1 MSSLLLRD
9 RSAGFAA
16 FVLMGVLGASW
27 LPTYLAGGASKM
39 PPLWFFVPILL
50 AGVRFGTPGAALAA
64 LAASLLAGPLTP
76 GDVAHHTAQQQ
87 SDWLI
92 RGGFFLGIGLVM
104 ASVTQRLQ
112 SEADENRRGRE
123 ETQAMRDE
131 DARTG
136 ALQREF
142 SETLQVAHTEDE
154 AHQIVKRH
162 VQRSIPAAKVVVL
175 SRNNID
181 NRLAPATAMDGGPDI
196 EQLILDATPESCL
209 AVRFGREHQRGPDEQ
224 PLLECDVCGH
234 LPGRS
239 TCVPSLVGGH
249 VIGSVLVEHAS
260 ALGPREKQRISE
272 SVSQAAPVL
281 ANLRNLVLAETRAAT
296 DALTGLPNRRAAES
310 SLKQMA
316 ARAGRSVSPLSAV
329 LVDLD
334 HFKLVNDRHGHNRGD
349 ELLARGRVGFQQRTS
364 GRGLRRAL
372 RRRRIPGPAARH
384 RYERGRGAGR
394 ETPGEYRS
402 DRAARNRGSDGELW
416 HRHPPRP
423 RRGRGNACAPGG
435 PRHVPG
441 QGGGT
446 QPNRELPHNTL
457 SCHRG
462 DRPQECLDAIK
473 VRRAV
478 PIVPECG
485 RCPHILIRHDLDL

>member
-9 RSAGFAA
+9 RAAGFAA
-16 FVLMGVLGASW
+16 FVILCVLGASW
-27 LPTYLAGGASKM
+27 LPTYLAGGASQM

-50 AGVRFGTPGAALAA
+50 AGVRFGAVGAALAA

-76 GDVAHHTAQQQ
+76 ADVAHHTAQEQ

-112 SEADENRRGRE
+112 SEAEENRRGRE

-131 DARTG
+131 EARTG

-175 SRNNID
+175 SRNNTD
-181 NRLAPATAMDGGPDI
+181 NRLAPATAMEGGPDI

-209 AVRFGREHQRGPDEQ
+209 AVRFGREHERSPDEQ
-224 PLLECDVCGH
+224 PLLECDICGH

-260 ALGPREKQRISE
+260 ALGPRE
-272 SVSQAAPVL
+272 A
-281 ANLRNLVLAETRAAT
+281 ANLGV
-296 DALTGLPNRRAAES
+296 GQPS
-310 SLKQMA
+310 
-316 ARAGRSVSPLSAV
+316 RAGAGQPAKPRDCRDASG
-329 LVDLD
+329 
-334 HFKLVNDRHGHNRGD
+334 HGCAHW
-349 ELLARGRVGFQQRTS
+349 LAQPSS
-364 GRGLRRAL
+364 G
-372 RRRRIPGPAARH
+372 
-384 RYERGRGAGR
+384 
-394 ETPGEYRS
+394 
-402 DRAARNRGSDGELW
+402 
-416 HRHPPRP
+416 
-423 RRGRGNACAPGG
+423 
-435 PRHVPG
+435 
-441 QGGGT
+441 
-446 QPNRELPHNTL
+446 
-457 SCHRG
+457 
-462 DRPQECLDAIK
+462 
-473 VRRAV
+473 
-478 PIVPECG
+478 
-485 RCPHILIRHDLDL
+485 